1 KTVAHARL
9 VHRPKATKESRRINP
24 HDPVILVLVVKT
36 QRSYPTL
43 HANAFELLSMQFAS
57 VHYAAASQCCT
68 RSGDYSRLDLSS
80 LASTRGKYKL
90 NVEPWPSW
98 LYTRMA
104 PPLSSTKRCTWYS
117 PSPLPSPAG
126 FVVKNRW
133 KMR

>member
-1 KTVAHARL
+1 KTRAQTQGNKRVTSHKSSRSGDP
-9 VHRPKATKESRRINP
+9 RSGREDATLLPNVTCKRI
-24 HDPVILVLVVKT
+24 
-36 QRSYPTL
+36 
-43 HANAFELLSMQFAS
+43 ELLSMQFAP
-57 VHYAAASQCCT
+57 VHHAAASQCCT
-68 RSGDYSRLDLSS
+68 RSSDYSRPDVSS

-126 FVVKNRW
+126 FVVKKRW
-133 KMR
+133 